1 MSKSAMSEEE
11 SAQEQND
18 EGDEGFEMTEIP
30 TVGRSL
36 GLFGHKH
43 SDWSS
48 CSPSKTS
55 YNL

>member
-1 MSKSAMSEEE
+1 VLCLKKRVPKK
-11 SAQEQND
+11 QNA

-30 TVGRSL
+30 TVGGSL
-36 GLFGHKH
+36 GLFSHKH